1 MNLRALL
8 ASLIIIATA
17 AFVVGT
23 IIERNASGESGHDD
37 EAAAVAPASAQ
48 QPAAGEAAHSEAGGE
63 SAAAHAAEGA
73 GPTAKTSA
81 GASHAEAPHAE
92 LRPLGIDIEAWPF
105 IVLAAIVSLCLAAA
119 AWLRPQAPLI
129 LTVVAATMLA
139 FAALDIREVVHQ
151 LDLSKNGLAVLSG
164 AIAALHLAAAGVA
177 GLMMSRSRH
186 AGTAAPGSAHAAPT

>member
-23 IIERNASGESGHDD
+23 VIERNASGESSHHD
-37 EAAAVAPASAQ
+37 EAAAVAPATAQ
-48 QPAAGEAAHSEAGGE
+48 QPAAGEASHSEAGGE

-73 GPTAKTSA
+73 GPTATSA
-81 GASHAEAPHAE
+81 RASHAEAPHAE
-92 LRPLGIDIEAWPF
+92 LRPLGIGIEAWPF
-105 IVLAAIVSLCLAAA
+105 IALAAIVSLCLAAA
-119 AWLRPQAPLI
+119 AWLRSLAPLI

-151 LDLSKNGLAVLSG
+151 LDLSKTGLAVLSG
-164 AIAALHLAAAGVA
+164 AIAALHVAAAGVG
-177 GLMMSRSRH
+177 GLMMSRSRR
-186 AGTAAPGSAHAAPT
+186 AGTAAPGTAHAAPR